1 MILEECQ
8 FKQDAELAGIC
19 ISIEELPEPTGLK
32 SPDNTTTIWR
42 VKKKKASQHIKT
54 ASPLSSKYVYNP
66 DTGTGELISIFWY
79 IYIYVDV

>member
-42 VKKKKASQHIKT
+42 VKKKKPASTLKQRLLSA
-54 ASPLSSKYVYNP
+54 ASMFIILTLEQES
-66 DTGTGELISIFWY
+66 
-79 IYIYVDV
+79 